1 MPGFSAPDSY
11 CSVEISRFDGCISG
25 GCAPR
30 AAGTRREAG
39 GSRPVFALVPYCSLS
54 ARRGPPQRRDAR
66 PRLGTAAAGG
76 IAPFGV
82 PVSGPGNSPPGSLWT
97 SSRRRALV
105 FQSVT
110 HPTRLET
117 RTKESNMCASYW
129 VAKPKGVMN
138 VKIGSAGRYGI
149 PCFGGGAP

>member
-1 MPGFSAPDSY
+1 LSGFSAPDSY
-11 CSVEISRFDGCISG
+11 CPVEISRFDGCISG

-30 AAGTRREAG
+30 AAGTRRDAG
-39 GSRPVFALVPYCSLS
+39 GSRPVFALVPYCSRS
-54 ARRGPPQRRDAR
+54 ARRGPPQRGDTRLW
-66 PRLGTAAAGG
+66 LGTAAAGE
-76 IAPFGV
+76 IASSGV
-82 PVSGPGNSPPGSLWT
+82 PVSGPGNSLSGWLRS
-97 SSRRRALV
+97 SSRCRALV

-129 VAKPKGVMN
+129 VAKPKGVIN

>member
-1 MPGFSAPDSY
+1 
-11 CSVEISRFDGCISG
+11 
-25 GCAPR
+25 
-30 AAGTRREAG
+30 
-39 GSRPVFALVPYCSLS
+39 VFALVPYCSRN
-54 ARRGPPQRRDAR
+54 ARRGPPRRRDAR
-66 PRLGTAAAGG
+66 LWLGTAVAGG
-76 IAPFGV
+76 IAPSGV
-82 PVSGPGNSPPGSLWT
+82 PASGPGNSPPGVLRT

-110 HPTRLET
+110 HLTRLET